1 MRQVWQAFCSDECGS
16 ASLEFTLWVVP
27 SIFLV
32 AMVSDVALLS
42 FTRTDMYN
50 VATDVARRLSIGS
63 LTQNQ
68 VADYVRDNSML
79 GDRTLVVGTYAGA
92 DVVVDL
98 AVNFSEAS
106 VFQIFR
112 PIIGETM
119 SVRVRMRREPNLAP
133 T

>member
-1 MRQVWQAFCSDECGS
+1 MRQVWQAFFSDESGS

-32 AMVSDVALLS
+32 AMVSDVVLLF

-63 LTQNQ
+63 LTQNL
-68 VADYVRDNSML
+68 VADYVRYNSML

-98 AVNFSEAS
+98 AVNVSEAS